1 MILLNFL
8 ELTAMNIALINNHM
22 FVCVCFKRGGF
33 KEIAHMYAKIYIY
46 RSIFGAALFR
56 IVKN

>member
-22 FVCVCFKRGGF
+22 FVCVCFKRAGF
-33 KEIAHMYAKIYIY
+33 KEITLMYAKIYIY
-46 RSIFGAALFR
+46 IEVYSVQHYLE
-56 IVKN
+56 